1 MAKIVQ
7 TESRAQ
13 VYLNALQR
21 CSLSYVKIH
30 IKSEKITPFGG
41 IYYANKAF
49 YALSLDKVSNC
60 TLGVRSYRIK
70 KFVFH
75 FTTVCANVL
84 MLKYKE
90 KVCQKSSKARCLNF

>member
-49 YALSLDKVSNC
+49 YALPLDKVSNC

-75 FTTVCANVL
+75 FTTVCAKCVN
-84 MLKYKE
+84 
-90 KVCQKSSKARCLNF
+90 A